1 MRREISTFIA
11 SDFFH
16 ESEGKNMKV
25 KVRVKTSTFMKVR
38 VETHLLLH
46 QKGSESESISK
57 SIYLCSI
64 RIFHES
70 ESGDSSSC
78 QTFQKHNFQ
87 LKVNLKLVFLK
98 YDRTKLWIQ
107 DPLQ

>member
-1 MRREISTFIA
+1 
-11 SDFFH
+11 
-16 ESEGKNMKV
+16 MKV
-25 KVRVKTSTFMKVR
+25 KVRVKTSTFMKVG

-87 LKVNLKLVFLK
+87 LKVNLKWVFLK
-98 YDRTKLWIQ
+98 YDMYKVWIKTNSNKVSRHFFSHHKLKKSGGSIEK
-107 DPLQ
+107 

>member
-25 KVRVKTSTFMKVR
+25 KVR

-87 LKVNLKLVFLK
+87 LRVNLKLVFLK
-98 YDRTKLWIQ
+98 YDKNKLWIQ